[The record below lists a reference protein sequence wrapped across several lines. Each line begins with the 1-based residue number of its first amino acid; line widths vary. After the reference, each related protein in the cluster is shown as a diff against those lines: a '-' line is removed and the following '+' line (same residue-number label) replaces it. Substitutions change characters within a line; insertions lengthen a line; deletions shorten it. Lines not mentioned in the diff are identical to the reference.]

1 MKLWKST
8 LQGRAS
14 LTARPPEA
22 VHRFRRRAASSLF
35 HAVFGHD
42 CRYLAREAIA
52 WHWKANLPM
61 TNEVI
66 DATSARAQEELAKAR
81 SKAIGAGVG
90 GSP

>member
-1 MKLWKST
+1 
-8 LQGRAS
+8 
-14 LTARPPEA
+14 
-22 VHRFRRRAASSLF
+22 
-35 HAVFGHD
+35 
-42 CRYLAREAIA
+42 LAREAIA